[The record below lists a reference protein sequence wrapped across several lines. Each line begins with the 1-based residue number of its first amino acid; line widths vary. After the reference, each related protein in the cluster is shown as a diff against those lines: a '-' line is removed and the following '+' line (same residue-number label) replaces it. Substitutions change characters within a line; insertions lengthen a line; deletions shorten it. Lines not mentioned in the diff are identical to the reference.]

1 MTQEEKNNKL
11 FNPTYSYFVLF
22 VVLAARIMVQ
32 WQRKGL
38 NYAYGYTGLGEMR
51 NNPMYEMATA
61 YPQLKNWYGLLVGL
75 IYTVPYSFFG
85 LVAGKISDNVNR
97 KFYLGIVLILA
108 GATCG
113 VTGFFD
119 SFFILAAMRV
129 LHGMLNSSSNPLSFG
144 IIADYFP
151 PEKRATANSIIQAGN
166 YIGVAVS
173 SFSILLITSF
183 GWRAQY
189 GIMAALGTVLGLL
202 TMVLIKEP
210 ERGRFLDEATKKKEA
225 EKKLEKEAEAAKG
238 GNPLAAFIKNIGVVF
253 TLPCAKNVLIAS
265 SLRNFGGMIVS
276 SFLPVFFGRNFP
288 AFKAEYAM
296 LNALALSACG
306 LTASIGGGIIADK
319 FEKRSYWT
327 KAILCIQGCA
337 ISFPL
342 IALGTLTTGNFYL
355 SVLCYA
361 LKVLFSGTY
370 SGPAIT
376 MIQNT
381 SPQEQQGNVV
391 SVYFFCITLA
401 QTVSP
406 VIFGYIANS
415 MGCLTTP
422 ALYGPL
428 ITTFVG
434 LSYLGS
440 IPFWWKA
447 GKAYKNFMEAKDEEN
462 ARLAAA

>member
-1 MTQEEKNNKL
+1 MAG
-11 FNPTYSYFVLF
+11 NPIFEIS
-22 VVLAARIMVQ
+22 
-32 WQRKGL
+32 
-38 NYAYGYTGLGEMR
+38 
-51 NNPMYEMATA
+51 TA
-61 YPQLKNWYGLLVGL
+61 YPQLKYWYGLLVGL

-85 LVAGKISDNVNR
+85 LIAGKISDNVNR

-113 VTGFFD
+113 VTGFID
-119 SFFILAAMRV
+119 SFFLLGAMRV
-129 LHGMLNSSSNPLSFG
+129 LHGMLNSSSNPLSFSL
-144 IIADYFP
+144 IADYFP
-151 PEKRATANSIIQAGN
+151 PENRATANSIIQAGN
-166 YIGVAVS
+166 YIGVGVS
-173 SFSILLITSF
+173 SFSILLITQF
-183 GWRAQY
+183 GWRMQY
-189 GIMAALGTVLGLL
+189 GIMAALSGILGLAC
-202 TMVLIKEP
+202 MALIKEP
-210 ERGRFLDEATKKKEA
+210 ERGRYLDEATKRKEA
-225 EKKLEKEAEAAKG
+225 EKKAEKERAKAEG

-253 TLPCAKNVLIAS
+253 TLPVAKNVLMAS

-296 LNALALSACG
+296 LNALALSGCG
-306 LTASIGGGIIADK
+306 LAASLGGGIIADK
-319 FEKRSYWT
+319 FEKKSYWT

-337 ISFPL
+337 ISVPL

-381 SPQEQQGNVV
+381 SPQDQQGNVV

-401 QTVSP
+401 QTLSP
-406 VIFGYIANS
+406 VIFGQIANS
-415 MGCLTTP
+415 MGCLANP
-422 ALYGPL
+422 KLYGPL
-428 ITTFVG
+428 ITTFVF

-440 IPFWWKA
+440 IPFWWLA
-447 GKAYKNFMEAKDEEN
+447 GKAYKKHMVDKDEEN
-462 ARLAAA
+462 ARLQAQTA

>member
-1 MTQEEKNNKL
+1 MGNEQFKMESGPNPYAFNNDAAQSNAGQYMAAGASSNARQFGNNMQYGFRAGLNQSAARGSQLVMQASNNDVTAETSSDKEENLLNKPKTQEEINNEL
-11 FNPTYSYFVLF
+11 FNPVYSYFVLF

-51 NNPMYEMATA
+51 NNPIYEIATA

-97 KFYLGIVLILA
+97 KLYLGLVLILA

-119 SFFILAAMRV
+119 SFFLLGAMRV
-129 LHGMLNSSSNPLSFG
+129 LHGMLNSSSNPLSFS
-144 IIADYFP
+144 IISDYFP
-151 PEKRATANSIIQAGN
+151 PDRRATANSIIQAGN

-189 GIMAALGTVLGLL
+189 GIMAALGTLFGLA
-202 TMVLIKEP
+202 TMFTVKEP

-225 EKKLEKEAEAAKG
+225 EKKAQKEAEAKSQ
-238 GNPLAAFIKNIGVVF
+238 GNPLAAFVKNIGVVF
-253 TLPCAKNVLIAS
+253 TLPTAKNVLIAS

-296 LNALALSACG
+296 LNALALSGCG

-319 FEKRSYWT
+319 FEKKSYWT
-327 KAILCIQGCA
+327 KALLCI
-337 ISFPL
+337 
-342 IALGTLTTGNFYL
+342 
-355 SVLCYA
+355 
-361 LKVLFSGTY
+361 
-370 SGPAIT
+370 
-376 MIQNT
+376 
-381 SPQEQQGNVV
+381 
-391 SVYFFCITLA
+391 
-401 QTVSP
+401 
-406 VIFGYIANS
+406 
-415 MGCLTTP
+415 
-422 ALYGPL
+422 
-428 ITTFVG
+428 
-434 LSYLGS
+434 
-440 IPFWWKA
+440 
-447 GKAYKNFMEAKDEEN
+447 
-462 ARLAAA
+462 

>member
-1 MTQEEKNNKL
+1 MQASNNDVTAETSNDDKENLLDKPMTQEEKNAKL
-11 FNPTYSYFVLF
+11 FNPVYSYFVLF

-51 NNPMYEMATA
+51 NNPIYEIATA

-85 LVAGKISDNVNR
+85 LVAGKISDSVNR
-97 KFYLGIVLILA
+97 KIYLGLVLILA

-119 SFFILAAMRV
+119 SFFMLGAMRV
-129 LHGMLNSSSNPLSFG
+129 LHGMLNSSSNPLSFSL
-144 IIADYFP
+144 ISDYFP

-189 GIMAALGTVLGLL
+189 GIMAALGTLFGIMTML
-202 TMVLIKEP
+202 TVKEP

-225 EKKLEKEAEAAKG
+225 EKKAQKEADKANQ

-253 TLPCAKNVLIAS
+253 TLPTAKNVLIAS

-296 LNALALSACG
+296 LNALALSGCG
-306 LTASIGGGIIADK
+306 LAASIGGGIIADK
-319 FEKRSYWT
+319 FEKKSYWT
-327 KAILCIQGCA
+327 KALLCI
-337 ISFPL
+337 
-342 IALGTLTTGNFYL
+342 
-355 SVLCYA
+355 
-361 LKVLFSGTY
+361 
-370 SGPAIT
+370 
-376 MIQNT
+376 
-381 SPQEQQGNVV
+381 
-391 SVYFFCITLA
+391 
-401 QTVSP
+401 
-406 VIFGYIANS
+406 
-415 MGCLTTP
+415 
-422 ALYGPL
+422 
-428 ITTFVG
+428 
-434 LSYLGS
+434 
-440 IPFWWKA
+440 
-447 GKAYKNFMEAKDEEN
+447 
-462 ARLAAA
+462 